1 MDIEERIGTVTNF
14 ISAVTNAIDTVTA
27 TENSRIDPILAR
39 DGDPR
44 NVVDKYK
51 TWTIEAIVED
61 LDTKRAP
68 LHVAVENWEK
78 DLNLGTI
85 TRSANAFN
93 VSGFHVVGEKQWNR
107 RGAMATYRYV
117 HVHHHDNVLE
127 LKHYCEDNDLVLIG
141 IDNCELSTPLE
152 EVVLPENA
160 MLLFGNEGIG
170 LTGEA
175 KQACKHIYEIT
186 MYGSTRSLNSSVAAG
201 IAMYH
206 WQTGRSK
213 L

>member
-1 MDIEERIGTVTNF
+1 M
-14 ISAVTNAIDTVTA
+14 IDQPDT
-27 TENSRIDPILAR
+27 RYDPVLMR
-39 DGDPR
+39 DGDSR

-51 TWTIEAIVED
+51 TWTEQAIVED
-61 LDTKRAP
+61 LDRTRAP

-93 VSGFHVVGEKQWNR
+93 VSGFHIVGEKKWNR

-117 HVHHHDNVLE
+117 HVYHHESVSELHAYCQVHDLS
-127 LKHYCEDNDLVLIG
+127 LMG
-141 IDNCELSTPLE
+141 IDNCETSVPIEGTVFPA
-152 EVVLPENA
+152 NT

-170 LTGEA
+170 LTAQA
-175 KQACKHIYEIT
+175 KQLCENIYEIS
-186 MYGSTRSLNSSVAAG
+186 MSGSTRSLNSSVAAG

-206 WQTGRSK
+206 WQAHHAEIDK
-213 L
+213 

>member
-1 MDIEERIGTVTNF
+1 MSDV
-14 ISAVTNAIDTVTA
+14 V
-27 TENSRIDPILAR
+27 ENPKRYDPVLMR
-39 DGDPR
+39 DGDSR

-51 TWTIEAIVED
+51 MWTEDAIVAD
-61 LDTKRAP
+61 LDLSRSS

-93 VSGFHVVGEKQWNR
+93 VSGFHIVGEKKWNR

-117 HVHHHDNVLE
+117 RVHHHDNIFDLLE
-127 LKHYCEDNDLVLIG
+127 YCHDNGLVLIG
-141 IDNCELSTPLE
+141 IDNCEGSIPIE
-152 EVVLPENA
+152 DQVLPRNA
-160 MLLFGNEGIG
+160 MLLFGNEGVG
-170 LTGEA
+170 LTQDA
-175 KQACKHIYEIT
+175 QKNCDAIYEIT
-186 MYGSTRSLNSSVAAG
+186 MFGSTRSLNSSVAAG

-206 WQTGRSK
+206 WKNKTTSDLEQ

>member
-1 MDIEERIGTVTNF
+1 MTDQFETRF
-14 ISAVTNAIDTVTA
+14 
-27 TENSRIDPILAR
+27 DPVLLR

-51 TWTIEAIVED
+51 TWSEEAIISD
-61 LDTKRAP
+61 LDESRSP

-93 VSGFHVVGEKQWNR
+93 VSGFHIVGEKKWNR

-117 HVHHHDNVLE
+117 HVHHHEHVGE
-127 LKHYCEDNDLVLIG
+127 LKKYCSENDLVLVG
-141 IDNCELSTPLE
+141 IDNCESSIPIE
-152 EVVLPENA
+152 GEVLPTNT

-170 LTGEA
+170 LTQEA
-175 KQACKHIYEIT
+175 KDACEVIYEIT
-186 MYGSTRSLNSSVAAG
+186 MSGSTRSLNSSVAAG

-206 WQTGRSK
+206 WKSSNSMVN

>member
-1 MDIEERIGTVTNF
+1 MNHHQDERN
-14 ISAVTNAIDTVTA
+14 
-27 TENSRIDPILAR
+27 IDPVLLR

-51 TWTIEAIVED
+51 TWTVDAIVED
-61 LDTKRAP
+61 LDTSRQP

-85 TRSANAFN
+85 TRSSNAFN
-93 VSGFHVVGEKQWNR
+93 VSGFHVVGERQWNR
-107 RGAMATYRYV
+107 RGAMATYKYV
-117 HVHHHDNVLE
+117 HVHHHNTAKDLRE
-127 LKHYCEDNDLVLIG
+127 YCDENNLVLVG
-141 IDNCELSTPLE
+141 IDNCETSTPIE
-152 EVVLPENA
+152 DVTLPSNT

-170 LTGEA
+170 LTPEA
-175 KQACKHIYEIT
+175 VQACDVIYEIT

-206 WQTGRSK
+206 WQRNHK
-213 L
+213 

>member
-1 MDIEERIGTVTNF
+1 MLTKKVETE
-14 ISAVTNAIDTVTA
+14 ID
-27 TENSRIDPILAR
+27 RKIDPVLLR

-61 LDTKRAP
+61 LDTTRSP

-85 TRSANAFN
+85 TRSSNAFN

-107 RGAMATYRYV
+107 RGAMATYRYIS
-117 HVHHHDNVLE
+117 VHHHDTANDLGT
-127 LKHYCEDNDLVLIG
+127 YCEENDLILIG
-141 IDNCELSTPLE
+141 IDNCDVSEPIE
-152 EVVLPENA
+152 DVVLPENT
-160 MLLFGNEGIG
+160 MLLFGNEGVG
-170 LTGEA
+170 LTKEA
-175 KQACKHIYEIT
+175 KELCKNIYEIS
-186 MYGSTRSLNSSVAAG
+186 MFGSTRSLNSSVAAG

-206 WQTGRSK
+206 WSNNHAK
-213 L
+213 K

>member
-1 MDIEERIGTVTNF
+1 MRRNLDLNVNSE
-14 ISAVTNAIDTVTA
+14 IDNRYDQA
-27 TENSRIDPILAR
+27 LLR

-44 NVVDKYK
+44 NVIDKYK
-51 TWTIEAIVED
+51 TWTEEAIVAD
-61 LDTKRAP
+61 LDLSRSP

-93 VSGFHVVGEKQWNR
+93 VSGFHIDGEKKWNR
-107 RGAMATYRYV
+107 RGAMATYLYV
-117 HVHHHDNVLE
+117 NVHHHETVKDLAQFCQE
-127 LKHYCEDNDLVLIG
+127 NDLILVG
-141 IDNCELSTPLE
+141 IDNCENSVPIE
-152 EVVLPENA
+152 SAKLPENV

-170 LTGEA
+170 LTQEA
-175 KQACKHIYEIT
+175 KALCDVIYEIS

-206 WQTGRSK
+206 WRSCQSK
-213 L
+213 I

>member
-1 MDIEERIGTVTNF
+1 MDMETTDN
-14 ISAVTNAIDTVTA
+14 
-27 TENSRIDPILAR
+27 RIDPVLLR

-61 LDTKRAP
+61 LDTTRSS

-85 TRSANAFN
+85 TRSSNAFN

-107 RGAMATYRYV
+107 RGAMATYRYISV
-117 HVHHHDNVLE
+117 YHHDQVQDLADFCKE
-127 LKHYCEDNDLVLIG
+127 NDLVLVG
-141 IDNCELSTPLE
+141 IDNCEVSEPIE
-152 EVVLPENA
+152 NVVLPENT
-160 MLLFGNEGIG
+160 MFLFGNEGVG
-170 LTGEA
+170 LTDEA
-175 KQACKHIYEIT
+175 KKLCDVIYEIS

-201 IAMYH
+201 IVMYH
-206 WQTGRSK
+206 WANNNTGIKR
-213 L
+213 

>member
-1 MDIEERIGTVTNF
+1 MDDQRY
-14 ISAVTNAIDTVTA
+14 
-27 TENSRIDPILAR
+27 DPILLR

-51 TWTIEAIVED
+51 TWTEEAIVAD
-61 LDTKRAP
+61 LDQSRVP

-117 HVHHHDNVLE
+117 HVHHHDTIHDLNDF
-127 LKHYCEDNDLVLIG
+127 CEQHTIALIG
-141 IDNCELSTPLE
+141 IDNCETSVPIE
-152 EVVLPENA
+152 GAVLPEKA
-160 MLLFGNEGIG
+160 MLLFGNEGVG
-170 LTGEA
+170 LTDDA
-175 KQACKHIYEIT
+175 KKMCSQIYEIT
-186 MYGSTRSLNSSVAAG
+186 MEGSTRSLNSSVAAG

-206 WQTGRSK
+206 WREHHEIHKERGEK
-213 L
+213 